1 MKVTITIPG
10 GEATFDIEKERVT
23 RLMNAAIELV
33 DEEYNGRDV
42 LEGELEPEPELTEE
56 PELPQEAEPN
66 HEEVP
71 ESTEAVVQSQQEKRH
86 RRVDSL
92 FPGFKPAQPEK
103 VQYNH
108 DDGYS
113 GFLMIECA
121 SCGEVR
127 EFCSKKKIKY
137 NRCRCGAQTELKDL
151 RNMIVECKNCGR
163 KSRYFTNLQRRF
175 YIAKC
180 IDCGAPV
187 EARLNDKGTTYIT
200 A

>member
-10 GEATFDIEKERVT
+10 GEATFELEKERVT
-23 RLMNAAIELV
+23 RLMNTAIELV
-33 DEEYNGRDV
+33 DEENNGQNILECV
-42 LEGELEPEPELTEE
+42 LEEEEEQPGLTEE
-56 PELPQEAEPN
+56 NEMQEEPE
-66 HEEVP
+66 
-71 ESTEAVVQSQQEKRH
+71 TEAVPHDTRH

-92 FPGFKPAQPEK
+92 FPGFKRAEPVNAQQTHE
-103 VQYNH
+103 
-108 DDGYS
+108 DGYS

-151 RNMIVECKNCGR
+151 RRMFVRCKACGR
-163 KSRYFTNLQRRF
+163 ESRYYTNLQRRF
-175 YIAKC
+175 YITKC
-180 IDCGAPV
+180 IDCNSPV
-187 EARLNDKGTTYIT
+187 EIRHNDKGTTYVT